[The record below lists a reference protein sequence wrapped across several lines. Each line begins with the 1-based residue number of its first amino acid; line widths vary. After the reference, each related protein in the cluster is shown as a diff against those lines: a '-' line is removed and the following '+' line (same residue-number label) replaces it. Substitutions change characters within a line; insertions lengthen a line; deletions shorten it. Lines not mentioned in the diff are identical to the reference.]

1 MKYLKKISEKKY
13 FLYIITALCFWF
25 ISFFIPLLFS
35 ILMFQIIFRIFIF
48 SFWISDIIFSLTSLF
63 HFEFFTCFGVFPLIK
78 SWNQN
83 LKKQSYHNFRKK
95 FRKRSEKVTFQK
107 SLLKSK
113 KHSLSKFFTKIW
125 IINMSKYH
133 IFLREHEYRT
143 GLVRDQLK
151 SSWNNE

>member
-1 MKYLKKISEKKY
+1 MKYLKKISEKNIFVHHY
-13 FLYIITALCFWF
+13 CFMLL
-25 ISFFIPLLFS
+25 IHSFFHSLLFS
-35 ILMFQIIFRIFIF
+35 ILMFQII
-48 SFWISDIIFSLTSLF
+48 SFFLSDIIFSLTSLF